1 MAIHPRVVPDHVHA
15 GENDAGDATGATIP
29 TSHAASHASGS
40 TDPITPASIGAADT
54 DHSAD
59 HETGGADALAHLAAT
74 VIDSGTLDGDRLPAM
89 SAGKAGAVPATG
101 APANHYLRDDG
112 FAHPAQ
118 DEIDGLETTAT
129 PRFAGLGI
137 GTAGASNEARLVEGA
152 RVGIVGGPALAFRG
166 AAKKLELTGGSLI
179 VGDSP
184 WTPGVGGAWAQSYDT
199 GKAYVAS
206 ACVFGD
212 DLFVALKWGSY
223 GRIYRL
229 HGGTWAQVYDASTH
243 GSSGIQSLRV
253 HNGKLFAGG
262 LGGLV
267 YATSDGTTWAQAG
280 DVGGGANIVCDLYS
294 WGGLLWASTSMD
306 NGKVYYSN
314 NDGANWTA
322 SLTPSPASYYTTV
335 FASFGGYLYVAAS
348 QNGGNPLGTGW
359 VYRYNGST
367 WAKVATLSAN
377 QYFTSALVWGG
388 KLWLGSV
395 EGKVYSSS
403 DGVAFTLAYDFGDG
417 TVYGLCEFQGRLVAT
432 CSSAIYQSADGATWA
447 AMAGIPSD
455 NFYALAVYDG
465 ALYVTG
471 TKKVYVY
478 ADTTE
483 VSADGIIT
491 FGHMEFGGGL
501 KPGGN
506 IGVKGQL
513 LQSGGVS
520 GTDTWLPTGADKTY
534 LAGAADGVPVYQ
546 QIPSTD
552 IAMSATDKLLGRATA
567 GAGDAEEIACT
578 AAGRALL
585 DDATVADQAH
595 TLGLGTADSPAHV
608 TVKLSGLNDGYLPYH
623 QSDAAG
629 LANSGVVWDNA
640 NSRLGIGT
648 ATPVK
653 KLDTLVTTDND
664 GIQISFDTPPNGTNG
679 SELIFASRTNSAP
692 IVEMASIKAIC
703 IDGSVNY
710 SGVLTFNTTN
720 TATPA
725 ERMRIT
731 NAGNVGIGTT
741 TPGHPL
747 HVNAGNDYVRFDSSA
762 DTGTG
767 ARGLIIVNPT
777 TGDYL
782 NIWNYGADLMA
793 IQSADA
799 SGYRSL
805 TINPNGGNVGIG
817 TTTPESK
824 LSINGGLHVGGDS
837 DAGDNNILVD
847 GTIKSV
853 GAFGCNNAT
862 PQTAYASGGAVTT
875 AAGTYGFAS
884 DAQRDSLTTLVAN
897 IRAALVANGIMS

>member
-1 MAIHPRVVPDHVHA
+1 MAIKPPVVPFHTHA
-15 GENDAGDATGATIP
+15 GEAEDGTLTGSTVPLA
-29 TSHAASHASGS
+29 HAASHGTGS

-74 VIDSGTLDGDRLPAM
+74 IIDSGTLDGDRLPAI
-89 SAGKAGAVPATG
+89 SETKKGGVPAAGTPG
-101 APANHYLRDDG
+101 NHYLRDTGG
-112 FAHPAQ
+112 FEHPAQ
-118 DEIDGLETTAT
+118 AEISGLETTAT
-129 PRFAGLGI
+129 PQFAGLGI
-137 GTAGASNEARLVEGA
+137 GTAGASNEVRLVEGA
-152 RVGIVGGPALAFRG
+152 QVGIDAGPTLAFRG

-199 GKAYVAS
+199 GNAYVTS

-243 GSSGIQSLRV
+243 GSSGIYSLRV

-280 DVGGGANIVCDLYS
+280 DVGGSANIVCDLYS
-294 WGGLLWASTSMD
+294 WGGLLWASTSAD
-306 NGKVYYSN
+306 GGKVYYSS

-348 QNGGNPLGTGW
+348 QNGDHPLGTGW

-367 WAKVATLSAN
+367 WAKVATLAAD
-377 QYFTSALVWGG
+377 QYFASALVWGG

-395 EGKVYSSS
+395 GGALYSSS
-403 DGVAFTLAYDFGDG
+403 DGVAFALAYDFGAG

-447 AMAGIPSD
+447 EMAGIPSD

-465 ALYVTG
+465 SLYVTG
-471 TKKVYVY
+471 GQKVYVY

-483 VSADGIIT
+483 VPADGIAV

-506 IGVKGQL
+506 IGVMGQL

-520 GTDTWLPTGADKTY
+520 GPPNWLPTGADKTY

-552 IAMSATDKLLGRATA
+552 LAMSATDKLLGRATA
-567 GAGDAEEIACT
+567 GAGDAEEITCT

-585 DDATVADQAH
+585 DDATAADQRT

-648 ATPVK
+648 T
-653 KLDTLVTTDND
+653 
-664 GIQISFDTPPNGTNG
+664 
-679 SELIFASRTNSAP
+679 
-692 IVEMASIKAIC
+692 
-703 IDGSVNY
+703 
-710 SGVLTFNTTN
+710 
-720 TATPA
+720 TPA
-725 ERMRIT
+725 K
-731 NAGNVGIGTT
+731 
-741 TPGHPL
+741 PL

-762 DTGTG
+762 NTGTG
-767 ARGLIIVNPT
+767 ARGFVIINPT

-782 NIWNYGADLMA
+782 NIWNHSADLMVL
-793 IQSADA
+793 QSADETT
-799 SGYRSL
+799 YRNIA
-805 TINPNGGNVGIG
+805 INPNGGNVGIG
-817 TTTPESK
+817 TTTDIDNVKLNVVGGSVKVDETQSLMGKSK
-824 LSINGGLHVGGDS
+824 FGINDDAVYSFTPKDSYGGLLCLTGITNNNTSAIVTYRVTSGYGHMAIVG
-837 DAGDNNILVD
+837 
-847 GTIKSV
+847 
-853 GAFGCNNAT
+853 
-862 PQTAYASGGAVTT
+862 QSGNVNVTT
-875 AAGTYGFAS
+875 GALTGTTGADGKVTLSAGTDGKIYIENRLG
-884 DAQRDSLTTLVAN
+884 QTLYFSFIIIA
-897 IRAALVANGIMS
+897 GCGD

>member
-377 QYFTSALVWGG
+377 QYFASALVWGG

-471 TKKVYVY
+471 AKKVYVY

-567 GAGDAEEIACT
+567 GAGDAEEITCT

-585 DDATVADQAH
+585 DDATAADQAH
-595 TLGLGTADSPAHV
+595 TLGLGTADSPEFK
-608 TVKLSGLNDGYLPYH
+608 TVKLTNLTDGYVPYHANDASGLENTGMY
-623 QSDAAG
+623 
-629 LANSGVVWDNA
+629 WDNA

-648 ATPVK
+648 ATPESQLSINGGLHVGGDSDAGDNNLIVDGK
-653 KLDTLVTTDND
+653 IGAGGITPSCAIDARVGVLKSDTSTYGYQSIGLSSDDASNPSVLGVAFRGGASQAVRGFQFQTGEFGAGYD
-664 GIQISFDTPPNGTNG
+664 GIISFQP
-679 SELIFASRTNSAP
+679 F
-692 IVEMASIKAIC
+692 
-703 IDGSVNY
+703 
-710 SGVLTFNTTN
+710 
-720 TATPA
+720 
-725 ERMRIT
+725 
-731 NAGNVGIGTT
+731 
-741 TPGHPL
+741 
-747 HVNAGNDYVRFDSSA
+747 
-762 DTGTG
+762 
-767 ARGLIIVNPT
+767 
-777 TGDYL
+777 
-782 NIWNYGADLMA
+782 
-793 IQSADA
+793 
-799 SGYRSL
+799 
-805 TINPNGGNVGIG
+805 GGKVGIG
-817 TTTPESK
+817 TTTPESQ